1 MAIFMEGRTCWICGR
16 DGSRVRNDASGIMW
30 EKEVDP
36 LIDLVFMGEVVEV
49 DKRREIDTW
58 EDGTYVRRQL
68 PPGTVSYYDIERDAM
83 VMMRKESLSVCRIC
97 AELVVSMPP
106 QKMDHRISR
115 LRAMG
120 TRDLFTDNAIWQRH
134 DAKVAELF
142 EKKKQEVIKMEG
154 QFPQNDFR
162 VLLALTRVKPTDG
175 VTLTLLGSM
184 TGLLP
189 IQCLFGLRNLI
200 AKRPEL
206 GRLFE
211 DTQVFFLNTQVDSR
225 AVLNAMIQDYLANPD
240 NRIIKERV
248 ERGGTIA

>member
-1 MAIFMEGRTCWICGR
+1 
-16 DGSRVRNDASGIMW
+16 VRGDAKGIIW
-30 EKEVDP
+30 EQEVDP
-36 LIDLVFMGEVVEV
+36 LIDLIFMGEVVDV

-58 EDGTYVRRQL
+58 EEGTYVRRQL
-68 PPGTVSYYDIERDAM
+68 PPGTISYYDMERDAIV
-83 VMMRKESLSVCRIC
+83 VMKKETLCVCRVC

-106 QKMDHRISR
+106 QKMDRRIAR
-115 LRAMG
+115 LRASG
-120 TRDLFTDNAIWQRH
+120 TRDLFTDHAVWQRH
-134 DAKVAELF
+134 DAKVAQLYDMRRA
-142 EKKKQEVIKMEG
+142 EVIKMEG

-175 VTLTLLGSM
+175 VTLTLLANM

-189 IQCLFGLRNLI
+189 IQCIFGLRNLM
-200 AKRPEL
+200 AKKPEI

-211 DTQVFFLNTQVDSR
+211 ETQVFFLNTQIDTR
-225 AVLNAMIQDYLANPD
+225 AVLNGLIEDYLANPD